1 MAVKK
6 MFKRVG
12 DPAKLEIKLAPQEV
26 VVLEHIPAKGIER
39 KDLVA
44 ALEQAAKDGKLQ
56 TKQAPASI
64 LGYYTKH
71 LVDSKLVEI
80 KRIKEAPAKAEPKE
94 KAAPKAK
101 ANAA

>member
-12 DPAKLEIKLAPQEV
+12 DPAKLEVKLAPQEV
-26 VVLEHIPAKGIER
+26 VVFEHIPAKGIER

-56 TKQAPASI
+56 TKQTPASI

-71 LVDSKLVEI
+71 LVDSKLIEI
-80 KRIKEAPAKAEPKE
+80 ERIEEAPTKAEPKE